1 MNIEEIRELIEN
13 KQFTELKKELKD
25 MKSADVSMI
34 LVELDIDQAVIVFR
48 LLSKEKAGMAFSY
61 METDM
66 REKLIKDLTD
76 AELKNVLDDL
86 FMDDTV
92 DLIEEMP

>member
-34 LVELDIDQAVIVFR
+34 LDELD
-48 LLSKEKAGMAFSY
+48 K
-61 METDM
+61 
-66 REKLIKDLTD
+66 
-76 AELKNVLDDL
+76 
-86 FMDDTV
+86 
-92 DLIEEMP
+92 